1 MTEVKVFQ
9 FIFYLSGFPSA
20 LGLLLSQEIYT
31 VILESNCPNLYIDTF
46 KYILEAF
53 DILETG
59 IYASVP
65 DTGIWKS
72 KLSIYEIVG
81 G

>member
-9 FIFYLSGFPSA
+9 FIFYLSGFPTA

-31 VILESNCPNLYIDTF
+31 VVLKSNCPNLYIDTF
-46 KYILEAF
+46 KYILE
-53 DILETG
+53 TG

-65 DTGIWKS
+65 EVYGS
-72 KLSIYEIVG
+72 QN
-81 G
+81 